1 MVAKKRKSGKPRLST
16 RASKRPLFLMVFGGL
31 ALVLGGFLLYGNITM
46 YLKRSSLNQKA
57 DELSLRMEALSA
69 KEQGLKEAQ
78 AREQTAAYQ
87 EKILREQGLY
97 KKRGE
102 EVVTV
107 IQDTQGSTENREPS
121 AKEDVPRPRLW
132 WDPLTW

>member
-1 MVAKKRKSGKPRLST
+1 MVAKKTKPRKLRQ
-16 RASKRPLFLMVFGGL
+16 RASSSKRLLFPVVFGGL

-57 DELSLRMEALSA
+57 DELEARIDSLSA
-69 KEQGLKEAQ
+69 KEQKLKETQ
-78 AREQTAAYQ
+78 AKEQTATYQ

-97 KKRGE
+97 KKQGE

-107 IQDTQGSTENREPS
+107 IQDEQVRAEERQPQGQERSR
-121 AKEDVPRPRLW
+121 RPRIW

>member
-1 MVAKKRKSGKPRLST
+1 M
-16 RASKRPLFLMVFGGL
+16 
-31 ALVLGGFLLYGNITM
+31 LYGNITM

-97 KKRGE
+97 KKQGE
-102 EVVTV
+102 EVVTI